1 MMAQADKILAELSM
15 LGLTERL
22 ALVDFEVH
30 RLREQLA
37 QNHTEAVWHGRTVQ
51 ELAEL
56 QGVQAAQDLSHL
68 RADFWPEEETVDDFV
83 ATVRQWRD
91 IGRAT

>member
-1 MMAQADKILAELSM
+1 MAHADEILEELNT
-15 LGLTERL
+15 LGLAERL
-22 ALVDFEVH
+22 ALVEFEVH

-37 QNHTEAVWHGRTVQ
+37 QNHTDAVWHGRTVQ

-56 QGVQAAQDLSHL
+56 QGVQAVQDFKHL
-68 RADFWPEEETVDDFV
+68 RADFWPEEETADDFV

-91 IGRAT
+91 ADRAA